1 MLLKYLEF
9 AAVLA
14 LTPDPD
20 GVCEVDGVEGGD
32 GAGVLPA
39 VLTLRQPAHQHVALL
54 NGLQLAPAFLF
65 IKYIYFSH

>member
-1 MLLKYLEF
+1 MF
-9 AAVLA
+9 A

-39 VLTLRQPAHQHVALL
+39 VLPLRQPAHQHVTLL
-54 NGLQLAPAFLF
+54 HRLQLAPE
-65 IKYIYFSH
+65 YFYFGY

>member
-1 MLLKYLEF
+1 MF
-9 AAVLA
+9 A

-39 VLTLRQPAHQHVALL
+39 VLTLRQPAHQHVTLL
-54 NGLQLAPAFLF
+54 HRLQLAP
-65 IKYIYFSH
+65 KYFYFGY

>member
-9 AAVLA
+9 AAVSA

-54 NGLQLAPAFLF
+54 HRLQLAP
-65 IKYIYFSH
+65 KYFYFGY